1 MTASIDAVSLLVF
14 EAADCLMAV
23 PASEIAQ
30 LKSSDPLLT
39 KIENRAAGGVRGND
53 LFLLLNPARLTS

>member
-1 MTASIDAVSLLVF
+1 MTVSIDAVSLLVF

-30 LKSSDPLLT
+30 LEGSDPIFT
-39 KIENRAAGGVRGND
+39 KIENRA
-53 LFLLLNPARLTS
+53 RLTS